1 MPSRAKRQSQEI
13 TRAERRA
20 ITVLS
25 SSLVLRGLREFPHTS
40 RWSVK
45 RAFQA
50 LKADVAISPAGRA
63 AFYSAETRQ
72 SSQQIGVADLE
83 LIGAPA
89 TIAVPDE
96 PFIARPDFPASFAW
110 SPNEKQIVAASGTW
124 QPELHLFDAR
134 SLAFLGRFGAFRVYP
149 THLCWSNTGQY
160 FAAASDGS
168 ENSKLMLWMPA
179 ASADDFEPLCEMDRH
194 AILDPQSQEN
204 AEGEQGNFYGFGA
217 TAFRPDERML
227 ATVLEFDGDW
237 SDDSLILAR
246 VPTLEMAGRFETTG
260 HVTQLSWSAD
270 SQRIIFCASGQVY
283 SLDPNR
289 GGIDSLPF
297 AAEMCQCHPTLPLCG
312 FYNSWL
318 KNAAAGRIFIA
329 DLQSNAVIDECRAEG
344 IADIRWSSDGRTF
357 YAVARDGTAYLF
369 DSPPS

>member
-1 MPSRAKRQSQEI
+1 MPSRIMRQSQEI

-45 RAFQA
+45 QAFRAS
-50 LKADVAISPAGRA
+50 KADLAISPAGRV

-83 LIGAPA
+83 LIGSSAA
-89 TIAVPDE
+89 IAVPDE
-96 PFIARPDFPASFAW
+96 PFIARPDFPTSFAW

-134 SLAFLGRFGAFRVYP
+134 SLAFLGRFGPFRVYP

-160 FAAASDGS
+160 FAVTSDGS
-168 ENSKLMLWMPA
+168 ENSKLLLWMPA

-194 AILDPQSQEN
+194 AVIDAESQED
-204 AEGEQGNFYGFGA
+204 AEAEQGNFYGFGA

-237 SDDSLILAR
+237 SDDSVILAR
-246 VPTLEMAGRFETTG
+246 VPTLEMAGKCETTG

-270 SQRIIFCASGQVY
+270 GQRIIFCASGQVY

-289 GGIDSLPF
+289 GSIDSLPF

-329 DLQSNAVIDECRAEG
+329 DLQSNTVIDECRAEG

-369 DSPPS
+369 DSPLS